1 MSSFFPLFV
10 DVSRFKIVV
19 IGGGRIA
26 ERRIQT
32 LQQFGA
38 HVTVIAPEITDSL
51 AKLAKYGQIC
61 WLRREYKEGDFS
73 DPEIGMAVV
82 ATNDRMVNQQA
93 GMEARLEGVPVSV
106 ADCKEESTFY
116 FPGVAHKG
124 NIVVGVTAS
133 GLDHKEA
140 ARVTQNIRMLLE
152 EE

>member
-10 DVSRFKIVV
+10 DVSQFQIVF

-38 HVTVIAPEITDSL
+38 RITLIAPEITEEL
-51 AKLAKYGQIC
+51 EKLAEFGQIC
-61 WLRREYKEGDFS
+61 WVRREYREGDFS

-82 ATNDRMVNQQA
+82 ATNDRQVNHRA
-93 GMEARLEGVPVSV
+93 AEEARHEAIPVSV

-116 FPGVAHKG
+116 FPGVARKG

-140 ARVTQNIRMLLE
+140 ARVTRQIRQLLE